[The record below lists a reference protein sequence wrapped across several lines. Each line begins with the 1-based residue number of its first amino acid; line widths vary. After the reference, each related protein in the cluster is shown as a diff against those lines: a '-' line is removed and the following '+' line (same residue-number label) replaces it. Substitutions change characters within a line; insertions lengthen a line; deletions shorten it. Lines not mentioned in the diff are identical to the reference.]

1 MRSTSSIA
9 AAVVSRR
16 QPVSGRWVTPR
27 GLAEAPRATPVCIP
41 DASRMSEPGDALV
54 FYPALV
60 NAHDHLHLNGLTLP
74 AMDRTFCSSYHWIA
88 ALLPLHESPAGL
100 AYRSLPQSVRAW
112 QGALKNLTA
121 GTTTVLHHDPRQ
133 AEFDDPGFPVDVPGN
148 YSWAHSPALAGLAR
162 ATDAGATT
170 YPLPPELRYGPG
182 IAESFPSAASR
193 PWIIHA
199 AEGTDAESLMEFHA
213 LDRAGYVGANT
224 VLVHGV
230 GLDAAAQ
237 ERVLEVGAHLI
248 WCPASN
254 LALLGAT
261 LAPERLA
268 RAGRLALGTDSR
280 LSGSRDLLRELRVAA
295 RCSQLAADE
304 LFDLV
309 TINAARAAGLAES
322 RFLPGAGD
330 FFVAIDRGSDPYAR
344 LLELE
349 RRDIRAIVRRG
360 RPAIADPDFAPWFA
374 DAGID
379 ARPVLL
385 DGRRKLCDA
394 ALLEPFLGADAP
406 DLAGLER
413 GMELLPC

>member
-1 MRSTSSIA
+1 MGAASPIA
-9 AAVVSRR
+9 AAPASRCR
-16 QPVSGRWVTPR
+16 SVSGRWVTPR
-27 GLAEAPRATPVCIP
+27 GLAAAPREVQVSIAAAART
-41 DASRMSEPGDALV
+41 REPGDALV

-74 AMDRTFCSSYHWIA
+74 ALGRTFRSSYHWIA
-88 ALLPLHESPAGL
+88 ALLPLHESAAGS
-100 AYRSLPQSVRAW
+100 AYRSLPQSLRAW
-112 QGALKNLTA
+112 QGALKNLAA

-133 AEFDDPGFPVDVPGN
+133 AEFDKPGFPVDVPGN
-148 YSWAHSPALAGLAR
+148 YSWAHSPLLAGLIDA
-162 ATDAGATT
+162 ADAGNAPH
-170 YPLPPELRYGPG
+170 PLPPELRYGPS

-213 LDRAGYVGANT
+213 LDRAGCIGADT

-237 ERVLEVGAHLI
+237 DRILQVGAHLV

-268 RAGRLALGTDSR
+268 RAGQLSLGTDSR

-295 RCSQLAADE
+295 RCSRLAAEE

-309 TINAARAAGLAES
+309 TVNAAHAARLAES

-330 FFVAIDRGSDPYAR
+330 YFIATDHGGNAFEQ

-349 RRDIRAIVRRG
+349 RRDIRAVVRRG
-360 RPAIADPDFAPWFA
+360 KPAIADADFAPWFA
-374 DAGID
+374 HAGID
-379 ARPVLL
+379 ARPMLL
-385 DGRRKLCDA
+385 DGRPKLCDA
-394 ALLEPFLGADAP
+394 ALLAPFLAPGAP
-406 DLAGLER
+406 DLASLER
-413 GMELLPC
+413 GMEMLPC